1 MLAPI
6 WIGSAVCVSHAVLGF
21 VTKSL
26 YLGGMHGA
34 VDFPALPGVSAD
46 AAAAANHT
54 SAVLD
59 LAVFEPWFL
68 IEGLLLLLAGR
79 QFLRTP
85 KARRWWTV
93 SVIAGTALIDVFG
106 IVLALTNQHVAVY

>member
-1 MLAPI
+1 VRLARLFGI
-6 WIGSAVCVSHAVLGF
+6 

-26 YLGGMHGA
+26 HLGGAHGA
-34 VDFPALPGVSAD
+34 VAFPALAGTS
-46 AAAAANHT
+46 AAAANHI

-68 IEGLLLLLAGR
+68 IEGILLFLAGR
-79 QFLRTP
+79 QFLRVP

-93 SVIAGTALIDVFG
+93 SIIAGTALIDLFG
-106 IVLALTNQHVAVY
+106 VLLALTGRHVAVY